1 MKTRM
6 IKSFVCVCGLL
17 VSLNV
22 VAASLKPVK
31 GKVVDR
37 FNNPLPGA
45 TIQVT
50 HSPEKTITDVDGNFN
65 FETIEDAEL
74 IVSYIGFR
82 TLKLKT
88 AGRTSFMWYWMK
100 THNCLTTW

>member
-1 MKTRM
+1 M
-6 IKSFVCVCGLL
+6 CVCGLF

-22 VAASLKPVK
+22 VAAFTENPSKV
-31 GKVVDR
+31 KVVG

-50 HSPEKTITDVDGNFN
+50 HSPEKTITDVDGNCN

-74 IVSYIGFR
+74 IVSLHRLPYPQAEDCRENFI
-82 TLKLKT
+82 
-88 AGRTSFMWYWMK
+88 MWYWTE
-100 THNCLTTW
+100 THSA

>member
-1 MKTRM
+1 M

-82 TLKLKT
+82 TLELKT
-88 AGRTSFMWYWMK
+88 AGENFIHVYWMK

>member
-1 MKTRM
+1 M

-65 FETIEDAEL
+65 FETIEDAGTHRILHRLPYPQAEDCRGEL
-74 IVSYIGFR
+74 HSCGTDEEFTI
-82 TLKLKT
+82 
-88 AGRTSFMWYWMK
+88 A
-100 THNCLTTW
+100 

>member
-1 MKTRM
+1 M

-50 HSPEKTITDVDGNFN
+50 HSPEKLS
-65 FETIEDAEL
+65 L
-74 IVSYIGFR
+74 IHI
-82 TLKLKT
+82 
-88 AGRTSFMWYWMK
+88 
-100 THNCLTTW
+100 

>member
-1 MKTRM
+1 M

-50 HSPEKTITDVDGNFN
+50 HSPEKTITDVDGNF
-65 FETIEDAEL
+65 TLTVPADA
-74 IVSYIGFR
+74 
-82 TLKLKT
+82 TLSIAYMGYATREINLAKRKSKAT
-88 AGRTSFMWYWMK
+88 
-100 THNCLTTW
+100 

>member
-1 MKTRM
+1 M

-22 VAASLKPVK
+22 VAASLKPIK

-45 TIQVT
+45 TIQRDPFSREN
-50 HSPEKTITDVDGNFN
+50 H
-65 FETIEDAEL
+65 
-74 IVSYIGFR
+74 YR
-82 TLKLKT
+82 C
-88 AGRTSFMWYWMK
+88 GRQLQF
-100 THNCLTTW
+100 